1 MKKNTYVKLTESK
14 FDDLQAGYDQQIDD
28 IVNEKEQYIK
38 YIDEAQ
44 IKLDDILEEIT
55 ELERQIDI
63 IIYNIRKINNDIAR
77 KAHYIT
83 QVTSHYN
90 NCLEARD
97 YWNEKFKSGVI
108 SRQKCNDLNFDITA
122 NMKKDKLAID
132 KHTNSITVLNKRK
145 EELKKKLN
153 ELKNRN
159 KELFGE
165 KRNIDRNMKITSKN
179 VKLCD
184 KNLESVYNV
193 RSITDKLFLMTNDDQ
208 EIATD
213 IFEPKIKKMKK
224 TK

>member
-1 MKKNTYVKLTESK
+1 MKKNKYVKLTESK

-63 IIYNIRKINNDIAR
+63 IIYNIRKIN
-77 KAHYIT
+77 
-83 QVTSHYN
+83 
-90 NCLEARD
+90 
-97 YWNEKFKSGVI
+97 NEKFKSGVI

-184 KNLESVYNV
+184 KNLESVYNA
-193 RSITDKLFLMTNDDQ
+193 RSITDKLFLMTNGDQ
-208 EIATD
+208 KFATD
-213 IFEPKIKKMKK
+213 IFKPKIKKMKK